1 MARLDWVHKRLQ
13 EWGRWRT
20 QRESSGLGYP
30 KQSAF
35 ARLAPS
41 GGGWGSAV
49 PVDSV
54 EASRTEEA
62 VRSLLLSR
70 SHLYRA
76 LELIYVRQVGIR
88 AAALQMGRAE
98 STVKANLEQA
108 DHAIAAWLEAQAAA
122 RAGKQAA
129 KGSFTT

>member
-35 ARLAPS
+35 MRLAPS
-41 GGGWGSAV
+41 GSAWGSAV

-70 SHLYRA
+70 SHLYKV
-76 LELIYVRQVGIR
+76 LELVYVRQVGIKG
-88 AAALQMGRAE
+88 AAAAMARAE

-108 DHAIAAWLEAQAAA
+108 DHAIAAWLEAQAAT
-122 RAGKQAA
+122 RAGNATVKR
-129 KGSFTT
+129 SFTP